1 MEILL
6 WNTTWPGSYGES
18 YGKGIWG
25 DNQFVYTT
33 GSTWANGSLNT
44 LLIKWDSSG
53 DIIWSH
59 TWSDG
64 YGDEGNSIWG
74 DGNYLYV
81 CGYTGVNNADF
92 SLLKWDLNG
101 NLIWNSTWGGNLQ
114 DIGLGVQGN
123 GTAIFTCGRT
133 YSYGAGNA
141 DAALVCWNL
150 NGTVLWNAT
159 SGDSI

>member
-1 MEILL
+1 MPQKFIPAEQVSIAKEVDSLALLKWDLNGNLL

-64 YGDEGNSIWG
+64 YGDEEIRFGAMVIIFMSVVI
-74 DGNYLYV
+74 
-81 CGYTGVNNADF
+81 
-92 SLLKWDLNG
+92 
-101 NLIWNSTWGGNLQ
+101 
-114 DIGLGVQGN
+114 LG
-123 GTAIFTCGRT
+123 
-133 YSYGAGNA
+133 
-141 DAALVCWNL
+141 
-150 NGTVLWNAT
+150 
-159 SGDSI
+159 